1 MRILSVAYWCG
12 DIDCEDV
19 VGGGI
24 GAGILTVRMLSVA
37 YWCGDIDCEDIVGGC
52 IGAGILT
59 VRILSVGVLVRG
71 Y

>member
-1 MRILSVAYWCG
+1 M
-12 DIDCEDV
+12 
-19 VGGGI
+19 
-24 GAGILTVRMLSVA
+24 

-59 VRILSVGVLVRG
+59 VRILSVGYWCGDIDYEYIVGRVLVRG

>member
-1 MRILSVAYWCG
+1 M
-12 DIDCEDV
+12 
-19 VGGGI
+19 
-24 GAGILTVRMLSVA
+24 